1 MNERCHHCIYDI
13 NEIIADNGSEKY
25 LVKWEEE
32 FSCMG
37 KDIAFLRVG
46 GISRKRVK
54 PVDSKGEIFGGVDV
68 YIWGFSGETLNTF
81 RYGAPVPG
89 KLNNEPQNISFEGR
103 KYEGIKKWNRKPDVS
118 VDVYMIAGNFDHGHS
133 GSPVFFQS
141 INKVGAMF
149 LAKDEKYNH
158 GYVLPIETIFG
169 RIHRFYDVTPAKLQQ
184 VTAVPKEISLFVS
197 KPSVLNPEQQKVWN
211 KLQDVLNN
219 MHISIKFL
227 NPDDYQQ
234 NIAPSTWR
242 TWY

>member
-1 MNERCHHCIYDI
+1 MSDAKKENIFKMTDRKGNFKGTGFLLTEKYIVTCHHCIYDI

-89 KLNNEPQNISFEGR
+89 KLNNEPQKI
-103 KYEGIKKWNRKPDVS
+103 
-118 VDVYMIAGNFDHGHS
+118 
-133 GSPVFFQS
+133 
-141 INKVGAMF
+141 
-149 LAKDEKYNH
+149 
-158 GYVLPIETIFG
+158 
-169 RIHRFYDVTPAKLQQ
+169 
-184 VTAVPKEISLFVS
+184 
-197 KPSVLNPEQQKVWN
+197 
-211 KLQDVLNN
+211 
-219 MHISIKFL
+219 
-227 NPDDYQQ
+227 
-234 NIAPSTWR
+234 
-242 TWY
+242 